1 MARPQVGIGHNTLT
15 FGTSSL
21 LSDRITKGELRAE
34 YCPTG
39 DMVAD
44 FFTKPLQ
51 GSLFRK
57 LHKVILNLPGT
68 VRKNVALVQKSSKTS
83 VEATV
88 IFCGVSLMIS
98 MRVR

>member
-1 MARPQVGIGHNTLT
+1 MARPQVGVGHNTLT

-21 LSDRITKGELRAE
+21 LSDWITKGELRAE

-51 GSLFRK
+51 GSLFWK
-57 LHKVILNLPGT
+57 LRKVILKQSAKMYLWY
-68 VRKNVALVQKSSKTS
+68 KNQVKL
-83 VEATV
+83 
-88 IFCGVSLMIS
+88 L
-98 MRVR
+98 